1 MRENRTYGLTRGLWG
16 NCPVPYSTEKLFHV
30 ALNCFTQRPQR
41 KRNARNVRT
50 RSDRGV
56 YFSWRSWRET
66 NFFFAVGLRQNKNYV
81 NLQ

>member
-16 NCPVPYSTEKLFHV
+16 NCPVPYST
-30 ALNCFTQRPQR
+30 
-41 KRNARNVRT
+41 
-50 RSDRGV
+50 V